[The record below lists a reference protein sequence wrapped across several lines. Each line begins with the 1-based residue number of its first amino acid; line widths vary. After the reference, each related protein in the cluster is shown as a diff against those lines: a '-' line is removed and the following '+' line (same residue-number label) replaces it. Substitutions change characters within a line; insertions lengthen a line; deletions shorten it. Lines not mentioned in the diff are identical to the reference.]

1 MSATAGFLCI
11 CDARRE
17 ASNEAS
23 FGKNSFWYFWPS
35 EATSC
40 LAMQGQAVD
49 IRIHAEEMR
58 RMANRLYEIYSKHTG
73 QPVDVIG
80 ESQHD
85 CRV

>member
-1 MSATAGFLCI
+1 MRHLLGRIA
-11 CDARRE
+11 
-17 ASNEAS
+17 
-23 FGKNSFWYFWPS
+23 FGISGPQ
-35 EATSC
+35 ATSC

-80 ESQHD
+80 ESHHD
-85 CRV
+85 LQSIELTSSSLLHTCTCR